1 MRRPRGLAARAAEG
15 MRSAPAPSAG
25 PAEHIRRA
33 IAARTQQPGV
43 SDAQQ
48 PVCVAAQKQIN
59 ISSESKRKRA
69 AELGTVASVAYPKKQ
84 ATRASDC
91 KKALGRQKVWS
102 ARTWRLSRKQTSRKF
117 QMVIKAHHAESNA
130 QQGCTEWTVKVC
142 PYNRGSYRLWIRGD
156 QSAGI
161 SCDLMCG

>member
-1 MRRPRGLAARAAEG
+1 

-48 PVCVAAQKQIN
+48 PVCVAARQKKQIH
-59 ISSESKRKRA
+59 ISNESRRKRA
-69 AELGTVASVAYPKKQ
+69 AELGKVASVAYPKKQ
-84 ATRASDC
+84 ATRASNC
-91 KKALGRQKVWS
+91 KKALVRQQVWS

-117 QMVIKAHHAESNA
+117 QMISKAHHAERNA
-130 QQGCTEWTVKVC
+130 QQGCNEWTVKVVS
-142 PYNRGSYRLWIRGD
+142 YNRGSYRLWIRGD